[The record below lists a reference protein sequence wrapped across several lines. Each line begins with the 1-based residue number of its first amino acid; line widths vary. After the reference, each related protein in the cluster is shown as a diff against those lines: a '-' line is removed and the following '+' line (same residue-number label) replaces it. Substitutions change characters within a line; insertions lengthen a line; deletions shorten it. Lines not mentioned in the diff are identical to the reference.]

1 MKELTGFSLREAIRL
16 INKDEKKMIEIC
28 YAKGSNRN
36 FNMNLVNSVVIRV
49 LKTEDVYNLTVSYF

>member
-36 FNMNLVNSVVIRV
+36 FNTNLVNPVVIRV
-49 LKTEDVYNLTVSYF
+49 LKTDYVYNLTVSYF

>member
-36 FNMNLVNSVVIRV
+36 FNTNLVNPVVIRV
-49 LKTEDVYNLTVSYF
+49 LKTDDVYNLTVSYF